1 MAVANLLPK
10 KAVSNI
16 YSEGLVRGEDTKN
29 AITGPQGIADAN
41 MANKTAIVPQAQRGV
56 KDPNK
61 TAPGIDTLDFFISIF
76 LSFSEST

>member
-16 YSEGLVRGEDTKN
+16 NSDGLVSGEEIKN

-41 MANKTAIVPQAQRGV
+41 IANKTAIVPQAQSGV
-56 KDPNK
+56 KDPK
-61 TAPGIDTLDFFISIF
+61 ATAPGIDTPDFFVSIF
-76 LSFSEST
+76 LNFSVST